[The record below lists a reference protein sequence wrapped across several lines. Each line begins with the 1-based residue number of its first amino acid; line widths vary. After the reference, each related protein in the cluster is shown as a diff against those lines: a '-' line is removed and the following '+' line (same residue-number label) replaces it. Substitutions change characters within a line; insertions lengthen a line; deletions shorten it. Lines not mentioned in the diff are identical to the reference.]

1 VRRSPNYPVL
11 GAGLA
16 FALISSTALGV
27 FVDLFAAAISF
38 ALFLIMGGTLAVLI
52 GDLSMPEDY
61 ELPDD
66 TLGDHVRST
75 HIWPHR

>member
-1 VRRSPNYPVL
+1 
-11 GAGLA
+11 
-16 FALISSTALGV
+16 
-27 FVDLFAAAISF
+27 
-38 ALFLIMGGTLAVLI
+38 MGGTLAVLI
-52 GDLSMPEDY
+52 GDLSMPEDD